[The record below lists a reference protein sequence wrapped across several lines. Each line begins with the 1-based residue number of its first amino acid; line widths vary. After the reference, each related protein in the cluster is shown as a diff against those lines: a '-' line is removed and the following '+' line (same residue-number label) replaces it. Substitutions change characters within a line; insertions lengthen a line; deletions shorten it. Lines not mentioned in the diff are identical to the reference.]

1 MENIKGVKE
10 KSTMNQSNSSRE
22 DYAVMANRIA
32 AVLSETPMTAA
43 EINATLGKEYT
54 PLQIANAVKCISGAA
69 ATKVRRMV
77 RNTRGFQ
84 VEKEYAAYSLNG
96 SGAVQRPQQHI
107 RSQRN
112 STPKPSIS
120 NAEYQ
125 EMAKAIAAVLSHE
138 PMTAAEINA
147 ALGKEYSP
155 LQISNA
161 VKCISG
167 AAATKV
173 RRMTRNTKGFQM
185 EKEYAAYY
193 FR

>member
-1 MENIKGVKE
+1 
-10 KSTMNQSNSSRE
+10 MNQSSSSRE
-22 DYAVMANRIA
+22 DYAVIANRIA

-43 EINATLGKEYT
+43 EINAALGEEYT
-54 PLQIANAVKCISGAA
+54 PLQIANAVKHIAGAA

-84 VEKEYAAYSLNG
+84 LEKEYAAYSLNG
-96 SGAVQRPQQHI
+96 SGAVQTPQK
-107 RSQRN
+107 
-112 STPKPSIS
+112 STRAQGSGTPRPSIS

-125 EMAKAIAAVLSHE
+125 EMAKAIAAVLCHE

-147 ALGKEYSP
+147 ILGKEYTP

-173 RRMTRNTKGFQM
+173 RRMVRNTKGFQM

-193 FR
+193 LR

>member
-1 MENIKGVKE
+1 MENINAYKE
-10 KSTMNQSNSSRE
+10 ESTMNQSNSSRK
-22 DYAVMANRIA
+22 DYAVIAKRIA

-43 EINATLGKEYT
+43 EINTALGEEYT

-96 SGAVQRPQQHI
+96 SGAVQKPKKSTRPQG
-107 RSQRN
+107 SGV
-112 STPKPSIS
+112 PKPSSS

-138 PMTAAEINA
+138 PMTAAEINT
-147 ALGKEYSP
+147 ALEKEYSP

-161 VKCISG
+161 VKFISG

-173 RRMTRNTKGFQM
+173 RRMVRNTRGFQV

-193 FR
+193 LK